1 MPFGEVTITLEDVA
15 TLTGLAIDGDAVI
28 VDIPDEDWSAMCLRL
43 LGQAPTDL
51 GGGVTG
57 LLGSGRL
64 SMSYRFLHHQRRQ
77 SSLQEQD
84 WRRAGR
90 FAWGA
95 AMLSY
100 LYREMGRSALQM
112 TASSSLG
119 GDFGGWSALLMIWT
133 WERFPHT
140 SPLHAVT
147 GAQIT
152 QDAVPRGLRWLP
164 AHTRQHGDQF
174 YLYKLW
180 FDECT
185 TFVRS
190 GLQRYCDPVPH
201 VSSSISADLLLIA
214 DVASSRSRARTVW
227 DGSGPTSFST
237 FRG

>member
-1 MPFGEVTITLEDVA
+1 
-15 TLTGLAIDGDAVI
+15 
-28 VDIPDEDWSAMCLRL
+28 MCLRL

-51 GGGVTG
+51 GGGVIRITWLREIFDELPLSASPETTEQYARAYALSLMG
-57 LLGSGRL
+57 GVLFSDRSGGSVHLQYLLL
-64 SMSYRFLHHQRRQ
+64 V
-77 SSLQEQD
+77 ED

-95 AMLSY
+95 AVLSY

-119 GDFGGWSALLMIWT
+119 GDFGGWAALLMLWT

-152 QDAVPRGLRWLP
+152 QDAVSRGIRWLP
-164 AHTRQHGDQF
+164 AQTRQHGDQF

-185 TFVRS
+185 TFV
-190 GLQRYCDPVPH
+190 
-201 VSSSISADLLLIA
+201 VSI
-214 DVASSRSRARTVW
+214 
-227 DGSGPTSFST
+227 
-237 FRG
+237 